1 MQFQVTFR
9 AIYILILLI
18 SHVIFVIS
26 ANYPLLSFKPTQI
39 LQFRFPEK
47 RCFRHSHYKLPPM
60 ASEAQSPATF
70 PQALQQLAKGKSLLA
85 ASDYE
90 AAVQAIGEALEMAT
104 RLKGE
109 LDTDLGDFYYA
120 NGNAL
125 LCRYE
130 ESVQDQVLPGE
141 PLQEVVLNQEINCA
155 DAEIKPVAESGADPE
170 AEIAS
175 AGSESAEEV
184 EENKA
189 EEDASDVDELQLAW
203 ENLETARVI
212 YLNSSR
218 ADELIKV
225 HVRLGD
231 LEVIRQSYL
240 SAEEEYHKALNLMDT
255 ETPSRKLAEV
265 YYLLGSTNLAVPEH
279 ESEAVEFFDKAM
291 VTLDQLKSES
301 RETIEGLI
309 KEIREKREDAVEQA
323 QSYKVIKESFKA
335 VAGDVFTAPQ
345 NPGGPVLDLGV
356 VKRKREEKPEE
367 DGDKKPKLGP

>member
-1 MQFQVTFR
+1 
-9 AIYILILLI
+9 
-18 SHVIFVIS
+18 
-26 ANYPLLSFKPTQI
+26 
-39 LQFRFPEK
+39 
-47 RCFRHSHYKLPPM
+47 M
-60 ASEAQSPATF
+60 ASEAQCPPTF

-90 AAVQAIGEALEMAT
+90 AAVQAIGEALEIAT

-130 ESVQDQVLPGE
+130 ESVQDQVMPGE
-141 PLQEVVLNQEINCA
+141 PLQEAVLNQETTPA
-155 DAEIKPVAESGADPE
+155 DTDAKPAAESDVVGLE

-184 EENKA
+184 EESKV
-189 EEDASDVDELQLAW
+189 EEDPSEVDELQLAW

-212 YLNSSR
+212 YLNSTR

-231 LEVIRQSYL
+231 LEVVRQSYL
-240 SAEEEYHKALNLMDT
+240 SAQEEYHKALNLMDPD
-255 ETPSRKLAEV
+255 TPSRKLAEV

-279 ESEAVEFFDKAM
+279 ESEAVDYFDRAM
-291 VTLDQLKSES
+291 ATLEQLKSES
-301 RETIEGLI
+301 RETMEGLI
-309 KEIREKREDAVEQA
+309 KEIQEKREDAVEQA

-345 NPGGPVLDLGV
+345 NPAGPVLDLGV
-356 VKRKREEKPEE
+356 VKRKREEKPAE